1 VPSLFVPYSLFLSF
15 DRLDRPDLH
24 PPDKPRHFDKSAD
37 TIPAMTAVL
46 PRLRTKLGSDPA
58 YFQTVYNHTF
68 EFAKQAGQRSIS
80 ACFLRFFHSFPIAH
94 TFVAGLCTVAHHT
107 HFYVLPTTDG

>member
-1 VPSLFVPYSLFLSF
+1 
-15 DRLDRPDLH
+15 
-24 PPDKPRHFDKSAD
+24 
-37 TIPAMTAVL
+37 MTAVL

-80 ACFLRFFHSFPIAH
+80 ACFLLFCGSFIRFQSHIFLWLVYVPSHTTPIPA
-94 TFVAGLCTVAHHT
+94 
-107 HFYVLPTTDG
+107 FYLPTDG